1 MRVRCDSLDPA
12 VITRTLRLLGW
23 SVGTS
28 HTADDCRRQIARAE
42 AARDAAADVLR
53 SRPTRC
59 VRLKAVVRIRQ
70 HRNLGMI
77 RSSDG
82 S

>member
-1 MRVRCDSLDPA
+1 MRVRCDSLHPA
-12 VITRTLRLLGW
+12 VITRALRIL
-23 SVGTS
+23 GTS
-28 HTADDCRRQIARAE
+28 RTADDCRPQIARAE

-53 SRPTRC
+53 SRATRC

-70 HRNLGMI
+70 HRNLRMI
-77 RSSDG
+77 GSSDR